1 MNQKLREKKAY
12 TYGASSSITNNKLIG
27 NFISLQA
34 GPQFGVLIDQ
44 NKTLLQNGGNAFK
57 GGDLSMLAG
66 VLVRV
71 GPMRINGRYAIGLN
85 NISDIADDDKWKNQ
99 GFQLSVGLAL

>member
-1 MNQKLREKKAY
+1 
-12 TYGASSSITNNKLIG
+12 
-27 NFISLQA
+27 LQA

-57 GGDLSMLAG
+57 QGDFSMLGG
-66 VLVRV
+66 VLVRM
-71 GPMRINGRYAIGLN
+71 GPIRVNGRYAIGLN
-85 NISDIADDDKWKNQ
+85 NISDIPDDNKWKSQ